1 MGFVF
6 CKASAGR
13 FCYGKGPSGNPAKIN
28 PIDFVVFGREQGL
41 ICTIGEK
48 LLSDS
53 HKILQ
58 GSS

>member
-13 FCYGKGPSGNPAKIN
+13 FGYGKGPSGNPAKMN
-28 PIDFVVFGREQGL
+28 PIGFVGFDREQGL